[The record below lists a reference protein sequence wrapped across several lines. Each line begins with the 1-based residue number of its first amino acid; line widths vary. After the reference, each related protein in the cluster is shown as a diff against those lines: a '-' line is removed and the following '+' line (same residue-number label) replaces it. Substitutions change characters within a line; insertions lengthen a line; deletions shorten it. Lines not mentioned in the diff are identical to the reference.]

1 MCARHQTYHKKNE
14 KNSLHVLEDETAHKE
29 FNQED
34 EESIRKYPRGTRP
47 RSFECGLSIVI
58 QSVSSES
65 FSLSSK
71 TIFTV

>member
-1 MCARHQTYHKKNE
+1 MFWKTKQRTKK
-14 KNSLHVLEDETAHKE
+14 K

-34 EESIRKYPRGTRP
+34 KESIRKYPRGTRP

-58 QSVSSES
+58 QSLSSES

-71 TIFTV
+71 IIFTV